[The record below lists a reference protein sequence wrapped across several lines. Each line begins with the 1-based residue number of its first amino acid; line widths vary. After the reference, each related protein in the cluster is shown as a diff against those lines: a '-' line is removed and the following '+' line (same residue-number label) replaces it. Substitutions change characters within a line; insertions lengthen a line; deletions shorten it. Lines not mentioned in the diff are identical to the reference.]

1 VPSGRPVGSSSTTYS
16 HTSALG
22 IVASQLR
29 CPSCGGPLR
38 CADRRLACPA
48 GHAFDVA
55 RQGYANLA
63 GGHRRRHRGD
73 DARMVAARVR
83 FLDAGHYRP
92 LTSTIAVLAAEHSPP
107 REGLVVDIA
116 GGTGHHLSAVLD
128 ACPRRYGLCVDASTP
143 ALRRAARAHPRA
155 AAIGAD
161 VWGTLPVRSGAA
173 GVVLSVFAPR
183 NVAEI
188 ERILTPGGVAVVA
201 SPRPTHLQ
209 ELGRLVRAIG
219 MDPRKPERLAASF
232 RRFER
237 IALQEVTWRIALR
250 HEDVH
255 AVTAMG
261 PTARHLSDDDLHRR
275 VARLPDLVGA
285 TVAVEVSVHR
295 REALTR

>member
-1 VPSGRPVGSSSTTYS
+1 VPSGRSAGPSSTTYS
-16 HTSALG
+16 EISALD
-22 IVASQLR
+22 IVAAQLR
-29 CPSCGGPLR
+29 CPSCGGPLS
-38 CADRRLACPA
+38 CAHRRLACPA

-55 RQGYANLA
+55 RQGYANLV

-73 DARMVAARVR
+73 DAGMVAARGR

-92 LTSTIAVLAAEHSPP
+92 LTSTIAVLAVEHAPQ
-107 REGLVVDIA
+107 REGLVVDIG

-128 ACPRRYGLCVDASTP
+128 ACPRRYGLCVDVSTP
-143 ALRRAARAHPRA
+143 ALRRAARSHPRA

-161 VWGTLPVRSGAA
+161 VWGTLPLRSGAA
-173 GVVLSVFAPR
+173 SVVLSVFAPR

-188 ERILTPGGVAVVA
+188 ERILAPGGVAVVA

-219 MDPRKPERLAASF
+219 IDPSKPERLAASF

-237 IALQEVTWRIALR
+237 LALQEVTWRIALR

-261 PTARHLSDDDLHRR
+261 PTARHLSDDELRR
-275 VARLPDLVGA
+275 TVARLPELVGA

-295 REALTR
+295 RKVLTG